1 MYKPSN
7 LNKAWTYGTVQS
19 YIVIIILLL
28 KKKKK
33 KKKRNH
39 HENDSS
45 AKGNVATIQLW

>member
-33 KKKRNH
+33 KRNH